1 MKPYNPL
8 PVFIIVI
15 ILTGISCKK
24 NDMPAPPNG
33 GRTIQFNLYTAE
45 DFSNDDHNITF
56 SLFIKTHTQKLFDS
70 TFATMKI
77 KDIPNEINK
86 MIVLKKVPHD
96 DGSELSAGFVYTI
109 ENVGVS
115 WHIDTVGGG
124 EPFKI
129 IDFSFR

>member
-1 MKPYNPL
+1 MKPYSSFAIFFF
-8 PVFIIVI
+8 VTIF
-15 ILTGISCKK
+15 TGISCKK
-24 NDMPAPPNG
+24 DEVPTSPNS
-33 GRTIQFNLYTAE
+33 GRTIQFNLYTVE

-70 TFATMKI
+70 TLATMKI

-86 MIVLKKVPHD
+86 LIVLKKVPHD
-96 DGSELSAGFVYTI
+96 DGSDLSAGFVYTI

-115 WHIDTVGGG
+115 WHIDTISGG

-129 IDFSFR
+129 IDFSFK